1 MTTPVS
7 PTTRPADH
15 LTSVATVAALA
26 GFAALVSGRPV
37 GAALCLLAAALAG
50 WAARRSSQ
58 QQPGPMP
65 FAQRWVL
72 YMPRWPL
79 TPARLRS
86 VLAPQPGEHLL
97 EIGPGVGIYSLP
109 IARALEPGGR
119 LDVLDIQ
126 PEMLDVLARR
136 ARAAGVANIVATT
149 GDAQRLPY
157 DDASLDAA
165 FLIGVLGEIPDSDAA
180 LRELVRVLKPGGRLV
195 VGEVLGIDPDGVR
208 LPVLIAAAEA
218 AGFRF
223 ERRLGP
229 RVAYFARFRRPG

>member
-1 MTTPVS
+1 MTTS
-7 PTTRPADH
+7 TSTRPTDRI
-15 LTSVATVAALA
+15 TTVATVTALA
-26 GFAALVSGRPV
+26 GLVALVAGQAVV
-37 GAALCLLAAALAG
+37 GILCLLVAAVAG
-50 WAARRSSQ
+50 WAARHASQ

-79 TPARLRS
+79 TPARLRT
-86 VLAPQPGEHLL
+86 VLAPHPGEHLL

-109 IARALEPGGR
+109 IARTLEPGGR

-126 PEMLDVLARR
+126 AEMLEVLERR
-136 ARAAGVANIVATT
+136 ARKAGVTNIVATT

-157 DDASLDAA
+157 DDASIDAA
-165 FLIGVLGEIPDSDAA
+165 FLVGVLGEIPDSAAA
-180 LRELVRVLKPGGRLV
+180 LRELMRVLKPGGRLV
-195 VGEVLGIDPDGVR
+195 VGEVLGIDPDAVR

-218 AGFRF
+218 GGFRF
-223 ERRLGP
+223 EQRLGP